1 MIDFEE
7 ELKVNNKYRDSV
19 FCSYFNNKVRL
30 LSLCNAILDTNYDNP
45 DELIINRFEGIFL
58 SHLKNDISCKLGN
71 NYLVLIEHQTSVN
84 ENMPLRCLAYALK
97 LIENEI
103 PQRDKLYREPLIKF
117 PAPKFFVLYDGNK
130 DEPLQREMR
139 LSDAFDGDNS
149 SLELVVKSF
158 NINKA
163 LNSPLLSKSIYLNE
177 YSTFVGKVKEYLSEG
192 LSLTR
197 AFIKAVK
204 YCLKNNIM
212 KDYIEEY
219 GKDVFEMFALEWK
232 LEDALKA
239 NYEYGLEQGIEQ
251 GISQGI
257 EQTIKNML
265 LRGKSIEAIH
275 EFTGISTEIIN
286 KVAKT
291 VKQ

>member
-58 SHLKNDISCKLGN
+58 SHLKNDISCKLGD

-149 SLELVVKSF
+149 SLEFVVKSF
-158 NINKA
+158 NINKKGFSGVIDDKSSA
-163 LNSPLLSKSIYLNE
+163 DNITATATNKTSAEKTASLIVVTYNEGVLASVEIDRKKAAAGETVNLSVEKPPVEYRTYLWDGD
-177 YSTFVGKVKEYLSEG
+177 T
-192 LSLTR
+192 LTP
-197 AFIKAVK
+197 
-204 YCLKNNIM
+204 
-212 KDYIEEY
+212 
-219 GKDVFEMFALEWK
+219 
-232 LEDALKA
+232 
-239 NYEYGLEQGIEQ
+239 
-251 GISQGI
+251 
-257 EQTIKNML
+257 
-265 LRGKSIEAIH
+265 
-275 EFTGISTEIIN
+275 IN
-286 KVAKT
+286 
-291 VKQ
+291 